1 MAEETKEV
9 IDPKNVLI
17 EVKSEEVVDK
27 FTINDLEEQIARID
41 GQINNIR
48 IASEAEIA
56 TLEAEKL
63 TYRDKIQANSYEGY
77 LMPSYKFV
85 EPIKV
90 EEPKEVV
97 IEELKAE

>member
-1 MAEETKEV
+1 MADEIKEV
-9 IDPKNVLI
+9 IDPKMALI
-17 EVKSEEVVDK
+17 EIKGEEIIER
-27 FTINDLEEQIARID
+27 FTIKELEEQIERID
-41 GQINNIR
+41 GQIDNIK

-85 EPIKV
+85 ESIKV